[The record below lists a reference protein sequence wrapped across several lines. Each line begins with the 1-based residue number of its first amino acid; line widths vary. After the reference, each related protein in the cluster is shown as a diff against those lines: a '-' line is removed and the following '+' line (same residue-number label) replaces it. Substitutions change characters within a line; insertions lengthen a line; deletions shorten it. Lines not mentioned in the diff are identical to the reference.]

1 MKKILRLDWDLI
13 AGIIAAVTALVLHT
27 LHIVEQEVVLAVIL
41 LLLTLLLVRD
51 LRGEHKSEKML
62 DLTEDIRN
70 QVSRISSSLTP
81 PDVILVGPQQLR
93 SASEHFSAQARGD
106 MVWFNVCLMMFK
118 PQPLFDTML
127 KPAIENPLL
136 SSLEFVIDPQ
146 QKHIWDEE
154 VAPKINACVGKEK
167 VRPPRWCQIHESLSF
182 ILSGA
187 EKPEAL
193 LSFWG
198 EPFMARTT
206 GRDIPRYVFHVLSH
220 SELVSRLSELER
232 GYRLDRSEKDSS

>member
-1 MKKILRLDWDLI
+1 
-13 AGIIAAVTALVLHT
+13 
-27 LHIVEQEVVLAVIL
+27 
-41 LLLTLLLVRD
+41 
-51 LRGEHKSEKML
+51 
-62 DLTEDIRN
+62 
-70 QVSRISSSLTP
+70 
-81 PDVILVGPQQLR
+81 
-93 SASEHFSAQARGD
+93 
-106 MVWFNVCLMMFK
+106 MMFK

-127 KPAIENPLL
+127 KPAIENPLV